1 MPAVVRTNA
10 TALDTAEAARPIC
23 ARAVIS
29 YAIAFS
35 SSAAGAVKA
44 GKATTTPGMVATA
57 AKAAELRAVPDSRAK
72 EALAVE
78 AARAARCITADPGV
92 MAHRV
97 VPLVAAEAR
106 AMWDL
111 GVKAATPARVAPGT
125 AATATAVVVAVAA
138 EVTTAAAV
146 AGVAQAAS
154 TAAPR
159 VVVAAA
165 ARRMPSQAPLGF
177 APGADGTALR
187 VTALS
192 SSVGSDR
199 VRFYRCAVI
208 VCVVAFAACGGS
220 QPPIGTS
227 DTIRAQAPNRGP
239 ESDLIARGIYVSQNN
254 SIIYGYRQN
263 NRRDR
268 RPVCTLSAG
277 STGDV
282 AGDSSGNLIVPE
294 AYSIAIF
301 DGPGMCGPEL
311 GSFSTGWSG
320 YAVDAASLD
329 AAHGIVAVAAIQNGS
344 GPGSI
349 ELCTI
354 SAGCGSYLRSN
365 GMNIVYGVAIAK
377 NGDCWASWEEGPSMS
392 YAAFLTYFKGCAG
405 SGQTAVGYKNPSAGG
420 LSVDKGG
427 NLVAISYASSS
438 LYVYSGCRPKC
449 KAIGGPFSLKGVGQ
463 YGHLNA
469 ASTRFVAA
477 DSKYGRV
484 DVYRYQPTALTYLYS
499 FSKGLSKS
507 ATVFGATYN
516 R

>member
-1 MPAVVRTNA
+1 M
-10 TALDTAEAARPIC
+10 
-23 ARAVIS
+23 
-29 YAIAFS
+29 
-35 SSAAGAVKA
+35 
-44 GKATTTPGMVATA
+44 
-57 AKAAELRAVPDSRAK
+57 
-72 EALAVE
+72 
-78 AARAARCITADPGV
+78 
-92 MAHRV
+92 
-97 VPLVAAEAR
+97 
-106 AMWDL
+106 
-111 GVKAATPARVAPGT
+111 
-125 AATATAVVVAVAA
+125 
-138 EVTTAAAV
+138 
-146 AGVAQAAS
+146 
-154 TAAPR
+154 
-159 VVVAAA
+159 
-165 ARRMPSQAPLGF
+165 
-177 APGADGTALR
+177 

-199 VRFYRCAVI
+199 VRFYRCTVI
-208 VCVVAFAACGGS
+208 VCVVALFAACGGS

-227 DTIRAQAPNRGP
+227 DTIQAQAPNRGP

-282 AGDSSGNLIVPE
+282 AADSSGNLIIPE

-377 NGDCWASWEEGPSMS
+377 SGDCWASWEEGPSMS

-420 LSVDKGG
+420 LSVDKDG

-463 YGHLNA
+463 YGHVNA

-484 DVYRYQPTALTYLYS
+484 DVYRYRPTALTYLYS